1 MWRVVM
7 PACCLLLFLRS
18 GEGLLVSEV
27 SVTATVGHNVTLPC
41 WYSVPLNRVRPFCWK
56 RGDCPPT
63 ITFTL
68 WCGSD
73 EVYSEGDK
81 VTRVSD
87 KYQLTSDVQRGNLS
101 LTVVNVSIEDS
112 GPYCCRVDIQ
122 GVFNDQMSSVLLT
135 VTAETSKE
143 STVTPREDTT
153 SETPT
158 ETSTATSP
166 PSSPMEN
173 QTETTSQAGGLP
185 TSARKSVTA
194 PVMMVTCLVLLL
206 IGLVSVLIYKPLTR
220 GITLGMSHQ
229 QNELAFHQ
237 TKEQLQRQLQGT
249 REKQQ
254 AGAGEQLGRGITGD
268 TKRRTGQR
276 AVSRSPHSGH

>member
-1 MWRVVM
+1 LAAVFFSGW
-7 PACCLLLFLRS
+7 FRS
-18 GEGLLVSEV
+18 LLVSEV

-135 VTAETSKE
+135 VTA
-143 STVTPREDTT
+143 
-153 SETPT
+153 
-158 ETSTATSP
+158 
-166 PSSPMEN
+166 
-173 QTETTSQAGGLP
+173 GLIFHFL
-185 TSARKSVTA
+185 SVSG
-194 PVMMVTCLVLLL
+194 CHRRHSDLS
-206 IGLVSVLIYKPLTR
+206 LVST
-220 GITLGMSHQ
+220 
-229 QNELAFHQ
+229 
-237 TKEQLQRQLQGT
+237 
-249 REKQQ
+249 
-254 AGAGEQLGRGITGD
+254 
-268 TKRRTGQR
+268 
-276 AVSRSPHSGH
+276 